1 MKLRFLGGVDTVTGS
16 RHLMETD
23 RHRVLVD
30 CGLYQGVKMLRRRN
44 WKGFPEPPSSI
55 DSVILTHAHIDH
67 SGYLPVLVKNGFKGK
82 IHCTQATYELCRI
95 LLPDA
100 GHLQEEDA
108 RYAKKKKF
116 SRHDNP
122 EPLFTVDDA
131 RHALEFFETHA
142 YNKEFSP
149 TDDMTALFT
158 PAGHILGSACVRVR
172 HDGQSIAFSGDVGRQ
187 ADPVMRPPEALQ
199 NADYLLLESTY
210 GDRRHN
216 AEDPEETLASM
227 INRTLARGG
236 IALLPAFA
244 VGRAQLLLY
253 LIHKLQKEKHIP
265 DVPVFL
271 NSPMAISATELFLR
285 HHHEH
290 RLNEA
295 QCAAIDENTTFVRSV
310 DDSIEL
316 TQRRKP
322 AIIISASGMATGGR
336 VLHHLKTLVTD
347 HRNSVIFA
355 GFQAPGTRGD
365 SMVNGTDRIK
375 IHGAYFPVKAEIHN
389 IDSLS
394 AHGDYEEILAW
405 LKQSDIRPRKV
416 FITHGEP
423 CAADAMRKH
432 VEEELDWNAEVPEL
446 NSEMD
451 L

>member
-67 SGYLPVLVKNGFKGK
+67 SGYLPVLVKHGFKGK
-82 IHCTQATYELCRI
+82 IHCTPATYELCKI

-108 RYAKKKKF
+108 RYAKEKQF
-116 SRHDNP
+116 SRHENP

-131 RHALEFFETHA
+131 RHALKFFETHA
-142 YNKEFSP
+142 YHKEFSP
-149 TDDMTALFT
+149 TDDMTAMFT
-158 PAGHILGSACVRVR
+158 PAGHILGSSCVRVR
-172 HDGQSIAFSGDVGRQ
+172 HDNTSIVFSGDVGRQ
-187 ADPVMRPPEALQ
+187 ADPIMRPPEPLR

-210 GDRRHN
+210 GDRRHST
-216 AEDPEETLASM
+216 EDPEETLASM
-227 INRTLARGG
+227 INQTLARGG

-244 VGRAQLLLY
+244 VGRAQMLLY
-253 LIHKLQKEKHIP
+253 LIHKLQREKHIP

-285 HHHEH
+285 HHQEH

-310 DDSIEL
+310 DDSIAL
-316 TQRRKP
+316 NQRRKP

-336 VLHHLKTLVTD
+336 VLHHLKTLVTN

-365 SMVNGTDRIK
+365 AMVNGANRIK
-375 IHGAYFPVKAEIHN
+375 IHGAYYPVRAEIHN

-432 VEEELDWNAEVPEL
+432 LEEEMDWTAEVPEL
-446 NSEMD
+446 NTEVD